1 MGKFWVFF
9 TVLFISIFL
18 FGCRGPLPSEN
29 TIPFLSYDF
38 YSKEPTSNLITEEDI
53 FLNLWDIEKGKVY
66 LNFEKLY
73 RASVLNEAGSSCF
86 PYFWDGENILYLHCT
101 LKEVFKKDLHLSLF
115 LSELLNKLFF
125 ENYELYKK
133 MLGSGFE
140 SSLYKENPYWLLI
153 DENFLSLY
161 RVKERA
167 PYLELV
173 NEYEI
178 PNLLNNFKDLHM
190 DFIFEDQGGIK
201 ALGSYP
207 CAVGGTLHDSP
218 VLISIGKDEDVR
230 FIKPEWSNKSP
241 VALYHSQEI
250 ETAIFKK
257 GSDVFLLF
265 CPENNCGEVWSLN
278 LETLYLTP
286 FVDLE
291 GKVYKSVQLGGYKD
305 YVILYN
311 TYSSIGEATAI
322 KDGKVMGRIKFFEKE
337 GKVEV
342 YNRDGKLSQ
351 KIEVGNRQTFVFPNY
366 SQE

>member
-1 MGKFWVFF
+1 MRKFWVFF
-9 TVLFISIFL
+9 TVLFISISL
-18 FGCRGPLPSEN
+18 FGCRGHLPSGN
-29 TIPFLSYDF
+29 TISFLSYDF
-38 YSKEPTSNLITEEDI
+38 YSKEPPSNLITEEDI

-73 RASVLNEAGSSCF
+73 RASVLNEARSSCF
-86 PYFWDGENILYLHCT
+86 PYFWDGENSLYLHCT
-101 LKEVFKKDLHLSLF
+101 LKEVFKKGLHPSLF
-115 LSELLNKLFF
+115 SSELLDKLFF

-140 SSLYKENPYWLLI
+140 FSLYKENPYWFLI
-153 DENFLSLY
+153 DENALLLY
-161 RVKERA
+161 RVKEST

-173 NEYEI
+173 YEYGV

-207 CAVGGTLHDSP
+207 CAERGTLYDSP
-218 VLISIGKDEDVR
+218 VLISIGKDKDVQ
-230 FIKPEWSNKSP
+230 FIKPKWSNKSP
-241 VALYHSQEI
+241 IVLYHSQEI
-250 ETAIFKK
+250 ETAVFKK
-257 GSDVFLLF
+257 GSNVFLLF
-265 CPENNCGEVWSLN
+265 CPENNCGEVWSLS
-278 LETLYLTP
+278 LETEYLTP
-286 FVDLE
+286 FVSPE

-311 TYSSIGEATAI
+311 TYSSVGEATAI

>member
-1 MGKFWVFF
+1 VRKFWVFF
-9 TVLFISIFL
+9 IGLFLSISL

-38 YSKEPTSNLITEEDI
+38 YSKDPPSNLITEEDI

-66 LNFEKLY
+66 LDFEKLY
-73 RASVLNEAGSSCF
+73 RASVLNEARSSCF
-86 PYFWDGENILYLHCT
+86 PYFWDGENDLYLHCT
-101 LKEVFKKDLHLSLF
+101 LKEVFKKDLHLSSF
-115 LSELLNKLFF
+115 PSGLLKRLFF

-140 SSLYKENPYWLLI
+140 FNLYKENPYWFLI
-153 DENFLSLY
+153 DGNSLLLY
-161 RVKERA
+161 RLQESA
-167 PYLELV
+167 PYLALV
-173 NEYEI
+173 YNYEV
-178 PNLLNNFKDLHM
+178 PNLLNSFKNLHV

-207 CAVGGTLHDSP
+207 CVEKGTLYDSP
-218 VLISIGKDEDVR
+218 VLISIDKDGDVQ

-250 ETAIFKK
+250 ETAVFKK
-257 GSDVFLLF
+257 GSNVFLLF

-278 LETLYLTP
+278 IETGYLMP

-311 TYSSIGEATAI
+311 AYSPVGEATSI
-322 KDGKVMGRIKFFEKE
+322 RDGKVVGQIKFFEKE
-337 GKVEV
+337 GKIEV
-342 YNRDGKLSQ
+342 YDRDGKLSQ
-351 KIEVGNRQTFVFPNY
+351 KIDVGNRQTFVFPNY